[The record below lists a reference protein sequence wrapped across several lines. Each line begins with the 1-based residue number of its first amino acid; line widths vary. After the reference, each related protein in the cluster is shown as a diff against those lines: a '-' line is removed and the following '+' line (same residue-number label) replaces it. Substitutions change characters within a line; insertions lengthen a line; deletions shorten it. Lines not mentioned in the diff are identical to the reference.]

1 METILKKLKKGKA
14 TLLFILAYAK
24 AKQCPTD
31 LINYERNISPNLMKL
46 LMNLTTF
53 FTGIDQ
59 NLSSSITNTHQ
70 KL

>member
-31 LINYERNISPNLMKL
+31 LVNYERNVTKSYEIAYELN
-46 LMNLTTF
+46 NF
-53 FTGIDQ
+53 FYR
-59 NLSSSITNTHQ
+59 N
-70 KL
+70 